1 MIATQRLT
9 TLLICGLIATNSLC
23 GQVIPVEGNIPE
35 DVTVS
40 VVEQTPDQEIESR
53 LSKIYR
59 QLDGL
64 DRVEI
69 TVSSG
74 VVTLTG
80 IVPDSQAG
88 QDAIALAKSTE
99 GVIYVSDRLDDD
111 VAISN
116 RLAPATKKTKEMLRE
131 LIRKSPVILLA
142 LAIVLFA
149 FLLARLVGSRQWLWR
164 RLGMRELSANL
175 ANRILRLVII
185 AGGLLLA
192 LEILDA
198 TALAGAILGVAG
210 VAGIALGFAFRNIVE
225 NYLAGVLLSMRNP
238 FSTGDAIE
246 IEGYLGKIVML
257 TSRDTV
263 LMTMDGN
270 HVRIPNSTMMTS
282 ALTNFSRNPLRRF
295 EFAIGVSVELDLTMV
310 RALGMDTLAKCPGV
324 LSDPGPLIIIEA
336 LGDSTVNMRFF
347 AWINQ
352 TKNDFL
358 KTKSEAIRLVKV
370 AFDDSEVE
378 MPEPI
383 YRLMI
388 RSSEGLPGVT
398 TPAVSSHSEEPGS
411 ALKRVPGSEDNHV
424 EDTSADT
431 TIDQQV
437 HRELSQQLD
446 ENLLSDSE

>member
-1 MIATQRLT
+1 MMNRLKIVLMLGILWGHQ
-9 TLLICGLIATNSLC
+9 TLA
-23 GQVIPVEGNIPE
+23 QVIPDEGNIPE
-35 DVTVS
+35 NVTVA
-40 VVEQTPDQEIESR
+40 VEDQTPDEKIESR
-53 LSKIYR
+53 LNLIYE
-59 QLDGL
+59 QLEGL
-64 DRVEI
+64 EKVEI
-69 TVSSG
+69 RVSSG

-80 IVPDSQAG
+80 LVPDSRAK
-88 QDAIALAKSTE
+88 QDAVALAKNTE
-99 GVIYVSDRLDDD
+99 GVNYVSDRLADD
-111 VAISN
+111 VELSN
-116 RLAPATKKTKEMLRE
+116 RLAPATRKTKEMFRE
-131 LIRKSPVILLA
+131 LIRKGPVFLLA
-142 LAIVLFA
+142 LAVVIAA
-149 FLLARLVGSRQWLWR
+149 FLIARTVGSGQWLWR
-164 RLGMRELSANL
+164 RFGMRELTANL

-185 AGGLLLA
+185 ACGFLLA

-198 TALAGAILGVAG
+198 TALASAILGVAG

-238 FSTGDAIE
+238 FGTGDAIE

-295 EFAIGVSVELDLTMV
+295 EFAIGVSVELDLTRV
-310 RALGMDTLAKCPGV
+310 KALGMETLEQCPGV
-324 LSDPGPLIIIEA
+324 LANPGPLIVIEA

-352 TKNDFL
+352 TESDFL

-370 AFDDSEVE
+370 AFDDAEVE

-383 YRLMI
+383 YRLVI
-388 RSSEGLPGVT
+388 RGNESGVGLPPSGNDKSSE
-398 TPAVSSHSEEPGS
+398 SSEKS
-411 ALKRVPGSEDNHV
+411 LKRVPGSVENHV

-431 TIDQQV
+431 TIDKQV
-437 HRELSQQLD
+437 HLELSEQSD
-446 ENLLSDSE
+446 ENLLSGKG